1 MTENK
6 GQNVR
11 PAAGMAV
18 GQDFCWESARMR
30 RYRRSFW
37 FWTLVRIPFWFI
49 VVSLVWVTLLKWVPV
64 RVTPLMLRRS
74 VEFVKVDGFHTRQY
88 WKPMKEISREM
99 RIAVIASEDNR
110 FVEHDGFDRK
120 ELAKMWKEHSDRGVK
135 IRGCS
140 TISQQ
145 TAKNV
150 FTWGSSTWIR
160 KAFEA
165 YWTVLIE
172 KIWGKERILEV
183 YLNVAEMGKGIY
195 GAEAAALEY
204 YGCHAAD
211 LNRSQSIAIA
221 VCLPNPIRFN
231 PRVKSS
237 YLSERQAQIRSLIP
251 KLEYPDWVR

>member
-1 MTENK
+1 MS
-6 GQNVR
+6 
-11 PAAGMAV
+11 PALI
-18 GQDFCWESARMR
+18 Q
-30 RYRRSFW
+30 
-37 FWTLVRIPFWFI
+37 
-49 VVSLVWVTLLKWVPV
+49 
-64 RVTPLMLRRS
+64 
-74 VEFVKVDGFHTRQY
+74 
-88 WKPMKEISREM
+88 
-99 RIAVIASEDNR
+99 AVIASEDNL
-110 FVEHDGFDRK
+110 FCEHKGFDWQEMK
-120 ELAKMWKEHSDRGVK
+120 KMYAQHQEKGKK

-150 FTWGSSTWIR
+150 FTWGTSTWAR
-160 KAFEA
+160 KIFEA
-165 YWTVLIE
+165 YFTFLIE